1 MRTTVGIVLAVA
13 FAAAL
18 AMWMGFSFHVSS
30 TGTAPAEASSTPM
43 LPLEIMKRSDR
54 NLPDKTVHDPF

>member
-1 MRTTVGIVLAVA
+1 MRSTVGIVLAVA

-18 AMWMGFSFHVSS
+18 AMWIGFASRVGS